1 MKDDNCLTE
10 DLANQMFLEAQE
22 LLKSSPWISNITGEE
37 RLSETKEDK
46 SSVASNTHADDTN
59 KYNDVDNITDIH
71 FTSDDLDPDINHFS
85 QAITDNIQSCPLYEE
100 NTSKLANE
108 INSSPNTTRNVHPS
122 AQALS
127 NPYQRSVIQTP
138 YMRK

>member
-1 MKDDNCLTE
+1 
-10 DLANQMFLEAQE
+10 MFLEAQE

-71 FTSDDLDPDINHFS
+71 FTRDDLDPDVNHYS
-85 QAITDNIQSCPLYEE
+85 QAITDNIHSCPLSEQ

-108 INSSPNTTRNVHPS
+108 INSSPNTTSDVPPHS
-122 AQALS
+122 QALYS
-127 NPYQRSVIQTP
+127 QQRSVIQTP
-138 YMRK
+138 YRRQ